1 MSAIMSTYG
10 RLPVAFASGAGA
22 ELYNQRGEIF
32 LDALSGIAVTN
43 LGHCHPNVTRAIT
56 EQAETLL
63 HTSNLYRISQQERLA
78 TELTQLTGM
87 KKVFFCNSGAEANET
102 AIKVARRHGANQGIK
117 DPKIV
122 VIDGAFHGRTMG
134 ALSATGSAAIQEA
147 FKPLLPGFIRIGRN
161 DIEGLENI
169 AKQHRDIVAIHVE
182 PIQGE
187 SGIWPMEL
195 PFLQR
200 ARQLCDE
207 NNWLLSFDEVQSGNG
222 RCGALYV
229 FQRLG
234 VIPDVLATAKGL
246 GNGLPIGAC
255 MTNARA
261 SELLIAGDHG
271 TTYGGNPICCAAA
284 SAVINTL
291 SAEQLW
297 DRADSIR
304 GWILDAMH
312 DHLTDVELVKEE
324 RGQGLMI
331 GIEPTVPTADIVR
344 MALERRLLLNVAG
357 GNTIRLLPPL
367 VMTEPQAKSVGEGVA
382 DILNTLSK
390 THRHNSLEHQG

>member
-10 RLPVAFASGAGA
+10 RLPVAFASGSGA
-22 ELYNQRGEIF
+22 ELYDQNGHAF

-43 LGHCHPNVTRAIT
+43 LGHCHPNVTRAIK

-63 HTSNLYRISQQERLA
+63 HTSNLYGISQQERLA

-122 VIDGAFHGRTMG
+122 VIEGAFHGRTMG

-161 DIEGLENI
+161 DIEALENI
-169 AKQHRDIVAIHVE
+169 AKNHRDVVAVHLE

-187 SGIWPMEL
+187 SGIWPL
-195 PFLQR
+195 NTDFLKR
-200 ARQLCDE
+200 ARTLCDE
-207 NNWLLSFDEVQSGNG
+207 HNWLLSFDEVQSGNG

-234 VIPDVLATAKGL
+234 VTPDVLATAKGL

-255 MTNARA
+255 MTNERA

-297 DRADSIR
+297 DQADIIR
-304 GWILDAMH
+304 DAILNGLYGELH
-312 DHLTDVELVKEE
+312 DETLVKDV
-324 RGQGLMI
+324 RGCGLMI
-331 GIEPTVPTADIVR
+331 GIEPRTPTADIVR
-344 MALERRLLLNVAG
+344 MAMDRRILLNVAG

-367 VMTEPQAKSVGEGVA
+367 VMNADQAKRVGENVA
-382 DILNTLSK
+382 DILNTLGNNPQS
-390 THRHNSLEHQG
+390 NS

>member
-10 RLPVAFASGAGA
+10 RLPVAFASGSGA
-22 ELYNQRGEIF
+22 ELYDQQGHAF

-43 LGHCHPNVTRAIT
+43 LGHCHPNVTRAIK

-63 HTSNLYRISQQERLA
+63 HTSNLYGISQQERLA

-122 VIDGAFHGRTMG
+122 VIEGAFHGRTMG

-161 DIEGLENI
+161 DIEALENI
-169 AKQHRDIVAIHVE
+169 AKNHRDVVAVHLE

-187 SGIWPMEL
+187 SGIWPL
-195 PFLQR
+195 NTDFLKR
-200 ARQLCDE
+200 ARTLCDE
-207 NNWLLSFDEVQSGNG
+207 HNWLLSFDEVQSGNG

-234 VIPDVLATAKGL
+234 VTPDVLATAKGL

-255 MTNARA
+255 MTNERA

-297 DRADSIR
+297 DQADIIR
-304 GWILDAMH
+304 DAILNGLYGELH
-312 DHLTDVELVKEE
+312 DETRVKDV
-324 RGQGLMI
+324 RGCGLMI
-331 GIEPTVPTADIVR
+331 GIEPRTPTADIVR
-344 MALERRLLLNVAG
+344 MAMDRRILLNVAG

-367 VMTEPQAKSVGEGVA
+367 VMNADQAKRVGENVA
-382 DILNTLSK
+382 DILNTLGNNPQS
-390 THRHNSLEHQG
+390 NS

>member
-10 RLPVAFASGAGA
+10 RLPVAFASGSGA
-22 ELYNQRGEIF
+22 ELYDQQGHAF

-43 LGHCHPNVTRAIT
+43 LGHCHPNVTRAIK

-63 HTSNLYRISQQERLA
+63 HTSNLYGISQQERLA

-122 VIDGAFHGRTMG
+122 VIEGAFHGRTMG

-161 DIEGLENI
+161 DIEALENI
-169 AKQHRDIVAIHVE
+169 AKNHRDVVAVHLE

-187 SGIWPMEL
+187 SGIWPL
-195 PFLQR
+195 NTDFLKR
-200 ARQLCDE
+200 ARTLCDE
-207 NNWLLSFDEVQSGNG
+207 HNWLLSFDEVQSGNG

-234 VIPDVLATAKGL
+234 VTPDVLATAKGL

-255 MTNARA
+255 MTNERA

-297 DRADSIR
+297 DQADIIR
-304 GWILDAMH
+304 DAILNGLYGELH
-312 DHLTDVELVKEE
+312 DETRVKDV
-324 RGQGLMI
+324 RGCGLMI
-331 GIEPTVPTADIVR
+331 GIEPRTPTADIVR
-344 MALERRLLLNVAG
+344 MALDRRILLNVAG

-367 VMTEPQAKSVGEGVA
+367 VMNADQAKRVGENVA
-382 DILNTLSK
+382 DILNTLGNNPQS
-390 THRHNSLEHQG
+390 NS

>member
-10 RLPVAFASGAGA
+10 RLPVAFASGSGA
-22 ELYNQRGEIF
+22 ELYDQNGHAF

-43 LGHCHPNVTRAIT
+43 LGHCHPNVTRAIK

-63 HTSNLYRISQQERLA
+63 HTSNLYGISQQERLA

-122 VIDGAFHGRTMG
+122 VIEGAFHGRTMG

-147 FKPLLPGFIRIGRN
+147 FKPLLPGFSRIGRN
-161 DIEGLENI
+161 DIEALENI
-169 AKQHRDIVAIHVE
+169 AKNHRDVVAVHLE

-187 SGIWPMEL
+187 SGIWPL
-195 PFLQR
+195 NTDFLKR
-200 ARQLCDE
+200 ARTLCDE
-207 NNWLLSFDEVQSGNG
+207 HNWLLSFDEVQSGNG

-234 VIPDVLATAKGL
+234 VTPDVLATAKGL

-255 MTNARA
+255 MTNERA

-297 DRADSIR
+297 DQADIIR
-304 GWILDAMH
+304 DAILNGLYGELH
-312 DHLTDVELVKEE
+312 DETLVKDV
-324 RGQGLMI
+324 RGCGLMI
-331 GIEPTVPTADIVR
+331 GIEPRTPTADIVR
-344 MALERRLLLNVAG
+344 MALDRRILLNVAG

-367 VMTEPQAKSVGEGVA
+367 VMNADKAKRVGENVA
-382 DILNTLSK
+382 DILNTLGNNPQS
-390 THRHNSLEHQG
+390 NS

>member
-10 RLPVAFASGAGA
+10 RLPVAFASGSGA
-22 ELYNQRGEIF
+22 ELYDQQGHAF

-43 LGHCHPNVTRAIT
+43 LGHCHPNVTRAIK

-63 HTSNLYRISQQERLA
+63 HTSNLYGISQQERLA

-122 VIDGAFHGRTMG
+122 VIEGAFHGRTMG

-161 DIEGLENI
+161 DIEALENI
-169 AKQHRDIVAIHVE
+169 AKNHRDVVAVHLE

-187 SGIWPMEL
+187 SGIWPL
-195 PFLQR
+195 NTDFLKR
-200 ARQLCDE
+200 ARTLCDE
-207 NNWLLSFDEVQSGNG
+207 HNWLLSFDEVQSGNG

-234 VIPDVLATAKGL
+234 VTPDVLATAKGL

-255 MTNARA
+255 MTNERA

-297 DRADSIR
+297 DQADIIR
-304 GWILDAMH
+304 DAILNGLYGELH
-312 DHLTDVELVKEE
+312 DETRVKDV
-324 RGQGLMI
+324 RGCGLMI
-331 GIEPTVPTADIVR
+331 GIEPRTPTADIVR
-344 MALERRLLLNVAG
+344 MALDRRILLNVAG

-367 VMTEPQAKSVGEGVA
+367 VMNADQAKRVGANVA
-382 DILNTLSK
+382 DILNTLGNNPQS
-390 THRHNSLEHQG
+390 NS

>member
-10 RLPVAFASGAGA
+10 RLPVAFASGSGA
-22 ELYNQRGEIF
+22 ELYDQNGHAF

-43 LGHCHPNVTRAIT
+43 LGHCHPNVTRAIK

-63 HTSNLYRISQQERLA
+63 HTSNLYGISQQERLA

-122 VIDGAFHGRTMG
+122 VIEGAFHGRTMG

-161 DIEGLENI
+161 DIEALENI
-169 AKQHRDIVAIHVE
+169 AKNHRDVVAVHLE

-187 SGIWPMEL
+187 SGIWPL
-195 PFLQR
+195 NTDFLKR
-200 ARQLCDE
+200 ARTLCDE
-207 NNWLLSFDEVQSGNG
+207 HNWLLSFDEVQSGNG

-234 VIPDVLATAKGL
+234 VTPDVLATAKGL

-255 MTNARA
+255 MTNERA

-297 DRADSIR
+297 DQADIIR
-304 GWILDAMH
+304 DAILNGLYGELH
-312 DHLTDVELVKEE
+312 DETRVKDV
-324 RGQGLMI
+324 RGCGLMI
-331 GIEPTVPTADIVR
+331 GIEPRTPTADIVR
-344 MALERRLLLNVAG
+344 MALDRRILLNVAG

-367 VMTEPQAKSVGEGVA
+367 VMDADQAKRVGENVA
-382 DILNTLSK
+382 DILNTLGNNPQS
-390 THRHNSLEHQG
+390 NS